1 MRLVSFNINGIRARL
16 HQLQA
21 LIDHHQP
28 DVIGLQETKVQDSEF
43 PLEAVEAMG
52 YHVFYYGQK
61 GHYGVA
67 LLCRQAPKTVFYGFP
82 DDEENAQR
90 RIIGVRLCSED
101 GEAVTVWNG
110 YFPQGENVTHPTKF
124 PHKERFY
131 TQLSQLLHDYHRPEE
146 LVAVMGDFNISP
158 EDQDIGIGEAN
169 RKRWLRE
176 GKTSFQPVERE
187 WLTSIKS
194 WGLKDSYRVCHPTR
208 DDRFSWF
215 DYRSKGF
222 DRDPK
227 RGLRIDYILVTE
239 PLARL
244 TREADIDYALRAME
258 KPSDHAPTWSTFDLT
273 LTAANEG

>member
-21 LIDHHQP
+21 LIDTQQP

-43 PLEAVEAMG
+43 PIADVEAMG
-52 YHVFYYGQK
+52 YHVFYHGQK

-67 LLCRQAPKTVFYGFP
+67 LMCRQAPQEVFYGFP
-82 DDEENAQR
+82 DDEEDAQCR
-90 RIIGVRLCSED
+90 MIGVRLLADD
-101 GEAVTVWNG
+101 GEAVTIWNG

-124 PHKERFY
+124 PYKKHFYGQLARLLNQQCRPDER
-131 TQLSQLLHDYHRPEE
+131 L
-146 LVAVMGDFNISP
+146 AIMGDFNISP

-176 GKTSFQPVERE
+176 GKTSFQPIERE
-187 WLTSIKS
+187 WLEGIKA
-194 WGLKDSYRVCHPTR
+194 WGLNDSYRLCHPHS

-222 DRDPK
+222 DREPK
-227 RGLRIDYILVTE
+227 RGLRIDYILVTQA
-239 PLARL
+239 LAEHA
-244 TREADIDYALRAME
+244 TGAGIDYDLRGME
-258 KPSDHAPTWSTFDLT
+258 RPSDHAPTWSDFDIALQS
-273 LTAANEG
+273 